1 MKNQNIHMIA
11 FLLLLYIGV
20 LAPQSAS
27 SQTEY
32 GVKGGPL
39 FASIRNDFENSSYT
53 IDTKIGLSAGVFY
66 RINNLL
72 GPVNLQAEFLYQLK
86 GAETYIFYNPYSGG
100 YGYGYYQYN
109 YGGYGYNLYD
119 ESNLQWIKGDESFHY
134 FNLPVLASV
143 TLHKLIDVYAGPEI
157 GYKFITSGNGSY
169 ILAEKNFSAG
179 ISAGIA
185 VHLGPN
191 TRLDLRY
198 STDFTNL
205 TDITTSKYK
214 NQSFGFIVQQTL
226 FRKQAAAKP

>member
-1 MKNQNIHMIA
+1 MIA
-11 FLLLLYIGV
+11 IFLLLCVGI
-20 LAPQSAS
+20 LAPEYAT

-39 FASIRNDFENSSYT
+39 FTNVKNEFESSSISIE
-53 IDTKIGLSAGVFY
+53 TKIGLSAGVFY
-66 RINNLL
+66 RINNLI

-143 TLHKLIDVYAGPEI
+143 TLYKLIDMYAGPEI
-157 GYKFITSGNGSY
+157 GYKFITSGNSSY

-185 VHLGPN
+185 VNLGQN
-191 TRLDLRY
+191 TKLDLRY
-198 STDFTNL
+198 STDFTSL
-205 TDITTSKYK
+205 TDMTTTQIK

-226 FRKQAAAKP
+226 FRKQAEEKP